1 LIAPTIWRL
10 TYELINNF
18 RKREGMIHDPVM
30 WAPIMD
36 FYELANNYVLNAEV
50 PGVERSDIKIQLSGS
65 ELIILG
71 ERRSEEVCAK
81 EKYHRLEGHRGK
93 FLRTFSLPEPVDG
106 KRMQIK
112 LEDGILNVV
121 LPKIS
126 DRKKPQ
132 RSSR

>member
-1 LIAPTIWRL
+1 
-10 TYELINNF
+10 
-18 RKREGMIHDPVM
+18 MIDDPVI
-30 WAPIMD
+30 WTPIMD
-36 FYELANNYVLNAEV
+36 FYELDSNYVLNAEV

-65 ELIILG
+65 ELIIRG
-71 ERRSEEVCAK
+71 ERRIDAVCAK
-81 EKYHRLEGHRGK
+81 EQYHRLEGHRGK

-126 DRKKPQ
+126 IKNKSQ